1 MNPPK
6 EFESKLKELAIKPTK
21 HLLVVNIA
29 DQSMTLFE
37 GKESIKTY
45 TVSTSERGIGQ
56 LENTMQTPLGLHR
69 ISNKIG
75 DKAAICAIFKS
86 REDTGEICPPGSLE
100 HKGEDL
106 ILTRIL
112 RLEGLEEG
120 FNRGKDGQGRVV
132 DSFQRYVYIHGTNH
146 EEQLG
151 TPASH
156 GCVRMGN
163 LDVLDLFSRVA
174 EGTLVWI
181 SES

>member
-6 EFESKLKELAIKPTK
+6 EFESKLKELGIKPTK

-45 TVSTSERGIGQ
+45 TVSTSERGAGQ
-56 LENTMQTPLGLHR
+56 VENTMQTPLGLHK
-69 ISNKIG
+69 ISQKIG
-75 DKAAICAIFKS
+75 ASSQPYTIFKS
-86 REDTGEICPPGSLE
+86 REDTGTTCPPNSPG
-100 HKGEDL
+100 HGGEDL

-132 DSFQRYVYIHGTNH
+132 DSFERYVYIHGTNH

-163 LDVLDLFSRVA
+163 LDVMDLYGHVA

-181 SES
+181 TE